1 MLSIIEKVYS
11 IIYKRKE
18 ELRKYKKNSNKIWEE
33 NKYRSMKVRKVKY
46 NKKNFRKR
54 KLLEKYIVKI
64 L

>member
-1 MLSIIEKVYS
+1 VLSIIEKVYS

-46 NKKNFRKR
+46 NKK
-54 KLLEKYIVKI
+54 KL
-64 L
+64 